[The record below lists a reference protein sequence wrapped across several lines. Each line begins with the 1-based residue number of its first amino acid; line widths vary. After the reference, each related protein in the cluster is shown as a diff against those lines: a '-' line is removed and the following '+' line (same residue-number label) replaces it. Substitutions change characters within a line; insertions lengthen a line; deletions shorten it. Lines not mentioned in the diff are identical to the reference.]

1 MDIRHLTVFAAV
13 AQDLS
18 FTRAAERLLLAQSAV
33 STTVR
38 ELEHELGVELFDR
51 THRQIRLTRAG
62 DELLV
67 RALDIVDRMRQI
79 EEAMSEPG
87 TGLRGTVS
95 MGLMTA
101 VNLVDVPGLLGE
113 FHATNPQVTVQ
124 LRTARLGSS
133 DLVAQL
139 ERGEI
144 DIALLAAVNRLPA
157 SLRGGVVASSPF
169 VVVVPAQHPL
179 ARSQSVSLGQLDG
192 EGFIDVP
199 LGYGSRRISDD
210 AFAAAGTS
218 RRVLMEVAEIDTVA
232 EYVVAG
238 LGLALVPQFA
248 AMGAQDVRLL
258 RPQEDIPPFE
268 VWAAVSRR
276 RPLRRATSA
285 LLDLMKRELVDPL
298 VAGSPDAAPA
308 TNGA

>member
-1 MDIRHLTVFAAV
+1 MDIRHLTVFVAV

-51 THRQIRLTRAG
+51 THRQIRLTSVG
-62 DELLV
+62 DEVLV
-67 RALDIVDRMRQI
+67 RALDIIDRVRQI
-79 EEAMSEPG
+79 GESVAAPG
-87 TGLRGTVS
+87 SGLRGMVG

-101 VNLVDVPGLLGE
+101 VNLVDVPGLLGQ
-113 FHATNPQVTVQ
+113 FHAANPDVTVQ
-124 LRTARLGSS
+124 LRAARLGSA
-133 DLVAQL
+133 DLVSQL

-144 DIALLAAVNRLPA
+144 DLALLAAVNRLPA

-169 VVVVPAQHPL
+169 VLVVPAEHPL
-179 ARSQSVSLGQLDG
+179 ADRQSVSLTEFEG

-210 AFAAAGTS
+210 AFASAGTS

-232 EYVVAG
+232 EYVVHG

-248 AMGAQDVRLL
+248 ATGAKGVRLL
-258 RPQEDIPPFE
+258 NPSEEIPRFE
-268 VWAAVSRR
+268 VWAAVARR
-276 RPLRRATSA
+276 RPLRRATEA
-285 LLDLMKRELVDPL
+285 LLQLMRRELV
-298 VAGSPDAAPA
+298 GSPA
-308 TNGA
+308 